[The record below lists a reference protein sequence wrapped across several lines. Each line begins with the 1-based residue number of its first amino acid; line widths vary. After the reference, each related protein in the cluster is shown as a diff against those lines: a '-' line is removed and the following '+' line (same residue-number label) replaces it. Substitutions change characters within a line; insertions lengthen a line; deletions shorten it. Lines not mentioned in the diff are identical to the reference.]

1 MSRIQRLLHGK
12 KKEFDSGE
20 PDIGHLD
27 ELPIAAPTH
36 VRVATSDRFL
46 TTPQLLEDDSV
57 HREGSVN
64 PSIFKTAEQY
74 QIDTGPSLPRVL
86 LLFCGGTLIMRENAE
101 DGSLVVNEKDDA
113 IKMLLEMEPKLQ
125 KEVATLSVEFI
136 DNIDSSNMSPQ
147 IWDRLG
153 QVIFDNYEKYDGFVI
168 THGTDTMAYT
178 SSALSFVLQDLGR
191 PVVITGAQIPGARIE
206 TDARRNFVNA
216 VRIATLDRAGTLI
229 RIPRGE

>member
-1 MSRIQRLLHGK
+1 
-12 KKEFDSGE
+12 
-20 PDIGHLD
+20 
-27 ELPIAAPTH
+27 
-36 VRVATSDRFL
+36 
-46 TTPQLLEDDSV
+46 
-57 HREGSVN
+57 
-64 PSIFKTAEQY
+64 
-74 QIDTGPSLPRVL
+74 
-86 LLFCGGTLIMRENAE
+86 MRENAD
-101 DGSLVVNEKDDA
+101 DGSLVVSEKDDA
-113 IKMLLEMEPKLQ
+113 IQMLLEMEPKLQ
-125 KEVATLSVEFI
+125 KEAATLSVEFI

-178 SSALSFVLQDLGR
+178 SSALSFVLQDSGR